1 MSKTA
6 CLVGNTGST
15 RVDNLNY
22 YAAYNRAAFNDI
34 VEYGLAGLLSF
45 LDEIFPSPIA
55 LIIME
60 YYDKHFDGNPWY
72 NELTEWL
79 K

>member
-15 RVDNLNY
+15 RVDTLN
-22 YAAYNRAAFNDI
+22 YAAYNQAAFNAI
-34 VEYGLAGLLSF
+34 VEYGLAALLSF
-45 LDEIFPSPIA
+45 LEDTFPSPVA
-55 LIIME
+55 FIIME